1 MGAKWVMVKQD
12 HSGPV
17 SNGKKRELR
26 LRPPDFIVGR
36 HQMRRCGLT
45 DG

>member
-1 MGAKWVMVKQD
+1 VMVKRD
-12 HSGPV
+12 HSRPV
-17 SNGKKRELR
+17 WNGKKRELR
-26 LRPPDFIVGR
+26 PRPHVIVGR